1 MLPARRRCE
10 HVDAFGI
17 GRGLFSPSIGF
28 DVGSW
33 CPNRG
38 LLAMREPQQR
48 NRRPVSPLAGVQRH
62 LVQARVAGYCAVRRP
77 CPRCRHLR
85 ALKDTRTRRL
95 NSLFGTIEVPAPRF
109 RPCPCAVTARS
120 TLCPASELMPDRCT
134 PEYERTLAK
143 MGAWLPYRRARR
155 FLSEFFPLGADLP
168 WHETIR
174 RRTARVGVDI
184 EREVVSREIATA
196 GAAVGNDHGVDR
208 RRACPD
214 GAWSHRQNVRGDGG
228 TGQQ

>member
-1 MLPARRRCE
+1 MGWRVTIELIAAPMER
-10 HVDAFGI
+10 
-17 GRGLFSPSIGF
+17 GRPTRSLAVAAPIPLDFDPLGLTLG
-28 DVGSW
+28 DGKA
-33 CPNRG
+33 
-38 LLAMREPQQR
+38 L
-48 NRRPVSPLAGVQRH
+48 LAGVQRH
-62 LVQARVAGYCAVRRP
+62 LVQARVSEYCAVRRP

-95 NSLFGTIEVPAPRF
+95 NSLFGTIEVPAPRL

-143 MGAWLPYRRARR
+143 MGVWLPYRRARR
-155 FLSEFFPLGADLP
+155 FLSEFFPLVADLP

-184 EREVVSREIATA
+184 EREVVPGREIATA

-208 RRACPD
+208 RWACPD

-228 TGQQ
+228 RGQQ